1 MLNPNKS
8 KKDQEMNKL
17 TETQILVAV
26 ISLLVLLNNFIWSL
40 EERGSIDIVDYQSEK
55 LEIDKTIN

>member
-40 EERGSIDIVDYQSEK
+40 EERGSIDIVDYKSEK